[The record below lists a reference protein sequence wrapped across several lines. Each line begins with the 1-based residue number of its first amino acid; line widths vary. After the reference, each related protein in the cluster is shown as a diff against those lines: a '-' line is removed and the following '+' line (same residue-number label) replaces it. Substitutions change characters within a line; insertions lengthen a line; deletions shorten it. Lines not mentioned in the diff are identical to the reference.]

1 MDATPGPIS
10 NQMDGGAVTSEAVA
24 VAKKPSGLRP
34 WTKGQSG
41 NPGGRSKTPD
51 DVKSLARAATADA
64 IACLVRIVR
73 NPKAPPS
80 AQVSAAD
87 SLLNRAWG
95 RPEQAVSVSADVT
108 GSLVDVLASLAAI
121 PVATAQVIEHM
132 AEDDDRSA
140 QRLLQ
145 DAIAEDQHNQK

>member
-1 MDATPGPIS
+1 MLDHA
-10 NQMDGGAVTSEAVA
+10 EAREEP
-24 VAKKPSGLRP
+24 KKPRNPNLRP
-34 WTKGQSG
+34 FQPGNRA
-41 NPGGRSKTPD
+41 NPGGRPKVPD
-51 DVKSLARAATADA
+51 DVKQMARAATADA

-95 RPEQAVSVSADVT
+95 RPEQAVTVSADMT

-121 PVATAQVIEHM
+121 PLAAPVIDQIAQ
-132 AEDDDRSA
+132 EDDKPEGDST
-140 QRLLQ
+140 Q
-145 DAIAEDQHNQK
+145 

>member
-1 MDATPGPIS
+1 MP
-10 NQMDGGAVTSEAVA
+10 E
-24 VAKKPSGLRP
+24 
-34 WTKGQSG
+34 
-41 NPGGRSKTPD
+41 
-51 DVKSLARAATADA
+51 DVKQMARAATADA

-95 RPEQAVSVSADVT
+95 RPEQAVNVTADMT

-121 PVATAQVIEHM
+121 PIATAQVIEHI
-132 AEDDDRSA
+132 AEEDVKPEDDIT
-140 QRLLQ
+140 Q
-145 DAIAEDQHNQK
+145 